1 MTQLRSS
8 HHTIYS
14 VEGAK
19 TTLLKEIGR
28 VVAQNTRNMPP
39 PPHTMKL
46 KEIGMYLHL
55 LQSRGSEKQSIVKSP
70 HYYRDLPSA
79 NIPESQSFNLI
90 FNKIK
95 DYQRPSHAHVF
106 CVVAN
111 YKGSGNGH
119 LQNYNYKTHFFPLKN
134 V

>member
-1 MTQLRSS
+1 M
-8 HHTIYS
+8 
-14 VEGAK
+14 
-19 TTLLKEIGR
+19 LKEIGR

-39 PPHTMKL
+39 PRAHTL
-46 KEIGMYLHL
+46 KPKENGIYLLL
-55 LQSRGSEKQSIVKSP
+55 LQSRGSGKKQSLVKSP

-95 DYQRPSHAHVF
+95 DYQRLSPAHVY

-119 LQNYNYKTHFFPLKN
+119 LQNYIYKTHIFPLKTTQQQWFLFSKGSK
-134 V
+134 